1 MRVETVDRLAHLR
14 ETRGKEYGKLVQK
27 VLALSFLEIGASRV
41 TERSI
46 QGIDLE
52 VEIDGRKIAFEAK
65 TTETGS
71 VRLGAKDIKGL
82 DARRN
87 EGYETYIAVLGTRL
101 LDEWVFASY
110 TPGEPAQGV
119 AYSPLA
125 LRPYRDREL
134 EARVAEL
141 FEDLLAE
148 HLTGAIDRG
157 QEYLNEVL
165 EKCPAFA
172 LA

>member
-27 VLALSFLEIGASRV
+27 VLALAFLEAGASRV

-52 VEIDGRKIAFEAK
+52 VELDGRKLVFEAK

-71 VRLGAKDIKGL
+71 VKLGAKDTKGL
-82 DARRN
+82 DARRD
-87 EGYETYIAVLGTRL
+87 EGYETYIAVLGIGL
-101 LDEWVFASY
+101 LDEWVFARY
-110 TPGEPAQGV
+110 TPGEPAKGV

-134 EARVAEL
+134 EARIADL
-141 FEDLLAE
+141 FEDLLAQ
-148 HLTGAIDRG
+148 HLTGAADRG

-165 EKCPAFA
+165 EGHPAFA